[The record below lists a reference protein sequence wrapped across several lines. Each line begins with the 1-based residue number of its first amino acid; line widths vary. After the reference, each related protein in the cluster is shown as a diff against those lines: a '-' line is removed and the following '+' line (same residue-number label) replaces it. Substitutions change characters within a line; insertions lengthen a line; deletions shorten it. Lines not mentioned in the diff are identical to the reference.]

1 MKLLKDKK
9 AFTLIELIVTI
20 AVLGILVLLGAPRLL
35 GHVEQAELTRIQHDV
50 KVMENKMSEVLNQ
63 DNDFDSWAN
72 NEKDLGTLILRN
84 QLYEK
89 EGIATTVDRSHLVSN
104 VNIAKHDDN
113 LGVGGSVIPL
123 STESEEEGTGY
134 KIIDEKFKNQINT
147 KLDGTFYA
155 NKNGKVYYEPNKPL
169 GSIKQNKELV
179 CVTPESLDYEFEIR
193 DGKGTITG
201 YNGTLTHLYIPSS
214 FLLNVNGEDKCVPVQ
229 VIGAAAF
236 SNLGYRIGRVT
247 IPESVEII
255 EDSAFEG
262 NEFREVEIPHSV
274 DHIGNNAFAN
284 NNLERIVVK
293 NNSSNLTII
302 RGAFSSNPA
311 SEDNIVYSPVT
322 DRDLGIIFNKS
333 TGTIVASRAYSSGQS
348 YSGGH
353 TGGRTVRIPSTIVVD
368 GEVHEVKEIAKGAY
382 QGQGII
388 YVEFPDTLER
398 IEDYAFA
405 GNQLI
410 GVEIPRSVGHVG
422 NYAFAFNEVNGERT
436 MGYVE
441 ISEEGDYVN
450 DINNVG
456 NIAPNGVEKFKVGQA
471 NLLEH
476 IFITSSDKFEI
487 PEEYNPGF
495 TAPFDV
501 IIKNDGYITDKTELT
516 FAHSYEDEV
525 LEEQWELNGKILP
538 NKPSGTFPSGNY
550 TLKLKLMLND
560 GKWTNYDSISFTVN
574 EYVEF
579 MMNARGSTVLND
591 VEYGEGDSL
600 LFNYTNSSNLNW
612 EVPVSGIYEI
622 QVMGASGSNGTT
634 NSLPSNYI
642 PGNNLPKGGNGAK
655 ISATLELSENDKLNF
670 KIYKKGNGGG
680 RGSYTSNMGESHY
693 ASGKNG
699 GAGTILKVNNRNFVI
714 SGGGGGVG
722 GRISARNTWRGYYG
736 AGGNGGH
743 GGRVGLPGQDGQAG
757 SDGINS
763 PRRNYG
769 KGGKSPSAG
778 GQGNVYNSMTSG
790 KDGKRGPTIYDGGGG
805 GGVNG
810 GREGVGGGAGGSS
823 FLHADL
829 VNPVVTDG
837 YNSGDGKVIITLIE
851 AK

>member
-1 MKLLKDKK
+1 MRLRNNIK
-9 AFTLIELIVTI
+9 AFTLVELIVTI
-20 AVLGILVLLGAPRLL
+20 AVLGVLVLLAAPRLL
-35 GHVEQAELTRIQHDV
+35 SYTEQAELTRIQHDTR
-50 KVMENKMSEVLNQ
+50 VMENKMSEVLNQ
-63 DNDFDSWAN
+63 DNNYNEWDD
-72 NEKDLGTLILRN
+72 NEKDLGALILRN
-84 QLYEK
+84 QLFEK
-89 EGIATTVDRSHLVSN
+89 EGLATRVDKSHLARG
-104 VNIAKHDDN
+104 VNLAQSDSDSE
-113 LGVGGSVIPL
+113 LGVGGSLIDL
-123 STESEEEGTGY
+123 EDGETTGY
-134 KIIDEKFKNQINT
+134 KIIPEEFKTTIGT
-147 KLDGTFYA
+147 RLEGTFYS
-155 NKNGKVYYEPNKPL
+155 NENGKVYYEPNKPL
-169 GSIKQNKELV
+169 TSIRQKQELA
-179 CVTPESLDYEFEIR
+179 CVSAEDLDYEFSVIN
-193 DGKGTITG
+193 GKGTITG
-201 YNGTLTHLYIPSS
+201 YNGTLTHLYIPSA
-214 FLLNVNGEDKCVPVQ
+214 FLIDDECVPVQ
-229 VIGAAAF
+229 VIGAGAF
-236 SNLGYRIGRVT
+236 SNLGMLVRVY
-247 IPESVEII
+247 IPQSVERI
-255 EDSAFEG
+255 EERAFEG
-262 NEFREVEIPHSV
+262 NKLTQVEIPHSV
-274 DHIGNNAFAN
+274 NYVGENAFYN
-284 NNLERIVVK
+284 NNLSSETIVIK
-293 NNSSNLTII
+293 NESSNMTIVH
-302 RGAFSSNPA
+302 GAFSGQPSGEANPT
-311 SEDNIVYSPVT
+311 YSPVT
-322 DRDLGIIFNKS
+322 DEDLGIVFNKS

-456 NIAPNGVEKFKVGQA
+456 NIAPNGVETFKVGQA

-501 IIKNDGYITDKTELT
+501 IIENDGYITDKTELT
-516 FAHSYEDEV
+516 FSHNYEDEV

-538 NKPSGTFPSGNY
+538 NKPSGTFLSGNY

-591 VEYGEGDSL
+591 VEYEEGDSL

-612 EVPVSGIYEI
+612 EVPTDGLYNIDM
-622 QVMGASGSNGTT
+622 MGASGGNGSTG
-634 NSLPSNYI
+634 NVPSHYSI
-642 PGNNLPKGGNGAK
+642 GYNLPKGGNGAR
-655 ISATLELSENDKLNF
+655 IEGSIALSKGDIVNL
-670 KIYKKGNGGG
+670 KIYSKANGGG
-680 RGSYTSNMGESHY
+680 KGNYTSNNKSHHE
-693 ASGKNG
+693 SGKDG
-699 GAGTILKVNNRNFVI
+699 GAGTIIKVNNKTIAI

-722 GRISARNTWRGYYG
+722 GRIPATFYG
-736 AGGNGGH
+736 KRIGSGGAGGH
-743 GGRVGLPGQDGQAG
+743 GGHIGHNGKTGELGY
-757 SDGINS
+757 DGINS
-763 PRRNYG
+763 PRGHYRAG
-769 KGGKSPSAG
+769 GGAPSKGGEGS
-778 GQGNVYNSMTSG
+778 VYNRKGENGTT
-790 KDGKRGPTIYDGGGG
+790 KYDGGGG
-805 GGVNG
+805 GGING
-810 GREGVGGGAGGSS
+810 GYNGAGGGAGGSS
-823 FLHADL
+823 FLHDDL

-837 YNSGDGKVIITLIE
+837 YNSGDGKVIITYIG
-851 AK
+851 K